1 MDMTDQSH
9 WQLLRRQYLGEISA
23 LCFLPLPT
31 HFSSLPL
38 LLAGTGSQILVYDLV
53 SGKIIR
59 SFPVFEGIRVHGI
72 SVEHFH
78 KPMPAS
84 ALAFRIAVFGER
96 RVKLFSLQ
104 IESDTPHKP
113 FLDMELTLIHALPKF
128 GHWVLDVCFLK
139 NGATSSED
147 ACHLAIG
154 CSDNSIYFWDI
165 SRCNIFSE
173 VKCAERCLLYSM
185 RMLGNDIESLR
196 IASGTIFNEIVVWKV
211 VHQNHSTNLR
221 SNAEDHVPLTS
232 NEDFLIPGS
241 KYKDT
246 LISRLVGH
254 EGSIFRI
261 AWFSNGM
268 KLVSVSDD
276 RSARIWEVQADKG
289 VSCKDRVNHL
299 AGPVLFGHSAR
310 IWDCCIY
317 DSLIITA
324 GEDCTC
330 RVWDHDGR
338 ELNVIKEHIGR
349 GVWRCLYD
357 PCSSLLVTAGFDSA
371 IKLHKIYTS
380 SKGLEE
386 TTASEDFSDRKEL
399 FALSIPNTSGRGGL
413 MDSKSEYVRC
423 LHFSREDS
431 LYVATNNGYLYHA
444 SLYNN
449 EALKW
454 TELARISEEAP
465 IICMD
470 LLSKF
475 TYPAGGF
482 EDWIAVGD
490 GKGRMTIVL
499 VVGTGGSPKVEST
512 LTWPAEKE
520 RHLLGSYWCK
530 SLDNRF
536 IFTSDPGGGLKLWKL
551 CHNSHSASLIGRGSC
566 DVSLIAEYAS
576 CFGMRIM
583 CVDASFDEELLVCGD
598 IRGNLLLFS
607 LPRGLLCGTS
617 IAAEVKASPVNYFK
631 GAHGVSSVSSVSI
644 YSPSSDQVEI
654 RSTGADGCICY
665 LQHNRDMLNLEF
677 IGMKQVKEL
686 SAIRSVFTTTDQ
698 SDDFAVG
705 NYAVGF
711 ASANFIIWNLTTG
724 TKVLDIT
731 CGGWRRPHSYYLGDL
746 PEMMNCFSFVK
757 DDVIY
762 IHRNWVPE
770 SDRQIYPRNLHL
782 QFHGREVH
790 SLCFIYGHSLCSSD
804 EDQGL
809 VSESSWIATG
819 CEDGTVRLTR
829 YEPGMENW
837 LSSQHLGEHVGGS
850 AVRSVCSVSKMHI
863 FVPASSGMP
872 NVVYRQNGTLEDRD
886 PFILISVGAKRV
898 VTAWK
903 QMITMS
909 NNGVDSVCRE
919 TDKKNVNNLRGPSTE
934 NVSSFSFQWLST
946 DMPFKHT
953 SYAKRQCTKEV
964 LETDEDLSTTTSDAV
979 SVELLSSRCRKKEA
993 NLCPEDDLENDWRYL
1008 DVTAFLVKECGSR
1021 ISVCFVIVACSDATV
1036 TLRAL
1041 VLPFRLWF
1049 DVALLAPLSSPVLA
1063 LQHVVIPKVLPSNG
1077 NIQIGSLYLAITG
1090 STDGSIGIWDLTECV
1105 ENFMRQIS
1113 GLQMENC
1120 MEFQKRPR
1128 TGRGSQGGRWWR
1140 SIGSHSAKKK
1150 PHNCDLIGK
1159 TNTGLV
1165 SVGRTE
1171 SDNKMENQVYG
1182 TSETSLS
1189 GKGNA
1194 QVPLQVD
1201 NQASFVSG
1209 SKKDDL
1215 SPEPSV
1221 LVALHVLGN
1230 VHQSGVNCLNV
1241 SDVQD
1246 LRSPDSRFSFYIISG
1261 GDDQAINCLRCD
1273 LKINPMI
1280 ENTQNMS
1287 MKIHCSTLPVAAN
1300 KCNGHCLIKKHHQ
1313 MQFYKV
1319 DKIISAHSSA
1329 VKGIWTDGSWVF
1341 SVGLDQRVRCWKLG
1355 NDRLSECAHLIISVP
1370 EPEALDVRT
1379 CGRNHYQIAVAG
1391 RGMQMIEFRPSNGM
1405 IK

>member
-1 MDMTDQSH
+1 MRVSEQSQ

-23 LCFLPLPT
+23 LCFLRLPAYLC
-31 HFSSLPL
+31 SLPL

-78 KPMPAS
+78 KPLPGS

-96 RVKLFSLQ
+96 RVKLFNLQ
-104 IESDTPHKP
+104 IESDSLQKP
-113 FLDMELTLIHALPKF
+113 FLDVRLTLIHSLPKF

-139 NGATSSED
+139 LNGASSSED

-165 SRCNIFSE
+165 LRCDIFSE

-211 VHQNHSTNLR
+211 VHQNHSTSLR
-221 SNAEDHVPLTS
+221 SNAEDHIPLTS
-232 NEDFLIPGS
+232 NEDLIPGS
-241 KYKDT
+241 KYKDA

-261 AWFSNGM
+261 AC
-268 KLVSVSDD
+268 
-276 RSARIWEVQADKG
+276 ARIWEVQAEKG
-289 VSCKDRVNHL
+289 ECKDRVNHL

-310 IWDCCIY
+310 ILDCCIY

-338 ELNVIKEHIGR
+338 ELNVIKEHITLFPHSFGKISFWR

-371 IKLHKIYTS
+371 IKLHQIYTS
-380 SKGLEE
+380 SEELEEE
-386 TTASEDFSDRKEL
+386 TTVSKDFSDRNEL
-399 FALSIPNTSGRGGL
+399 FALSIPIRQGVVGSWTVQKMGL
-413 MDSKSEYVRC
+413 MRHYSLFMLFLSTVIIASDLEHSCSKSEYVRC
-423 LHFSREDS
+423 VHFSREDS

-444 SLYNN
+444 N
-449 EALKW
+449 
-454 TELARISEEAP
+454 
-465 IICMD
+465 
-470 LLSKF
+470 
-475 TYPAGGF
+475 
-482 EDWIAVGD
+482 WIAVGD

-499 VVGTGGSPKVEST
+499 VVGTGGSPKVEFT

-520 RHLLGSYWCK
+520 RHLLGAYWCK
-530 SLDNRF
+530 SLENRICFMLWNEDNVWMLHLMKR
-536 IFTSDPGGGLKLWKL
+536 S
-551 CHNSHSASLIGRGSC
+551 
-566 DVSLIAEYAS
+566 E
-576 CFGMRIM
+576 
-583 CVDASFDEELLVCGD
+583 
-598 IRGNLLLFS
+598 
-607 LPRGLLCGTS
+607 S
-617 IAAEVKASPVNYFK
+617 IPVNYFK

-644 YSPSSDQVEI
+644 CSPSDQVEI

-686 SAIRSVFTTTDQ
+686 SAIRSVFTTTDHT
-698 SDDFAVG
+698 DDSAVG

-724 TKVLDIT
+724 TKMRTKFSNFLYRTKVY
-731 CGGWRRPHSYYLGDL
+731 WDL
-746 PEMMNCFSFVK
+746 
-757 DDVIY
+757 I
-762 IHRNWVPE
+762 
-770 SDRQIYPRNLHL
+770 
-782 QFHGREVH
+782 
-790 SLCFIYGHSLCSSD
+790 SD

-809 VSESSWIATG
+809 VSGSSWIATG

-829 YEPGMENW
+829 YKPVMENW
-837 LSSQHLGEHVGGS
+837 VYSQHLGEHVSGS

-863 FVPASSGMP
+863 FVPESSGMP
-872 NVVYRQNGTLEDRD
+872 NVVYRQNGTSEDRD

-903 QMITMS
+903 QMIIMS
-909 NNGVDSVCRE
+909 NKGVDSVCIC
-919 TDKKNVNNLRGPSTE
+919 V
-934 NVSSFSFQWLST
+934 
-946 DMPFKHT
+946 
-953 SYAKRQCTKEV
+953 KRQYTKEV
-964 LETDEDLSTTTSDAV
+964 LETDEDLSTTSD
-979 SVELLSSRCRKKEA
+979 SVPIEQLPSRCRKKEA

-1021 ISVCFVIVACSDATV
+1021 CYSHTEGSCVAFP
-1036 TLRAL
+1036 AL
-1041 VLPFRLWF
+1041 F

-1077 NIQIGSLYLAITG
+1077 NIQTGSVYLAITG

-1140 SIGSHSAKKK
+1140 SIGSHSPKKK
-1150 PHNCDLIGK
+1150 PLNCDLIGK
-1159 TNTGLV
+1159 THTGLV
-1165 SVGRTE
+1165 SVGR
-1171 SDNKMENQVYG
+1171 MENHVYG

-1189 GKGNA
+1189 GKSNA
-1194 QVPLQVD
+1194 QVPFQVD
-1201 NQASFVSG
+1201 NQASFLSVR
-1209 SKKDDL
+1209 KKDDL
-1215 SPEPSV
+1215 SPEASV
-1221 LVALHVLGN
+1221 LVAMHVLGN

-1246 LRSPDSRFSFYIISG
+1246 LRPADSRFSFYVISG

-1273 LKINPMI
+1273 LKINPML
-1280 ENTQNMS
+1280 ENSANMS
-1287 MKIHCSTLPVAAN
+1287 MRIHCTTLPVAAN
-1300 KCNGHCLIKKHHQ
+1300 NYSGHCLNKNHE
-1313 MQFYKV
+1313 MQFYNV

-1329 VKGIWTDGSWVF
+1329 VKGVWTDGIWVF

-1391 RGMQMIEFRPSNGM
+1391 RGMQMIEFCPSNGM
-1405 IK
+1405 SSVK

>member
-1 MDMTDQSH
+1 MRVSEQSQ
-9 WQLLRRQYLGEISA
+9 WQLLPQQYLGEISA
-23 LCFLPLPT
+23 LCFLRLPAYLC
-31 HFSSLPL
+31 SLPL

-59 SFPVFEGIRVHGI
+59 LFPVFEGIRVHGI

-78 KPMPAS
+78 KPLPGS

-96 RVKLFSLQ
+96 RVKLFNLQ
-104 IESDTPHKP
+104 IESDSLQKP
-113 FLDMELTLIHALPKF
+113 FLDTGLTLIHSLPKF

-139 NGATSSED
+139 LNGATSNED

-165 SRCNIFSE
+165 LRCDIFSE

-211 VHQNHSTNLR
+211 VHQNHSTRLS
-221 SNAEDHVPLTS
+221 SNEEDHVPLTS
-232 NEDFLIPGS
+232 NENFIPGS
-241 KYKDT
+241 KYKDA

-254 EGSIFRI
+254 EGSVFRI

-268 KLVSVSDD
+268 KLVTVSDD

-371 IKLHKIYTS
+371 IKLHQIYTS
-380 SKGLEE
+380 SKELEE
-386 TTASEDFSDRKEL
+386 TTVSEDFSDRKEL
-399 FALSIPNTSGRGGL
+399 FALSLPNLSGRGGL

-423 LHFSREDS
+423 VHFSREDS

-444 SLYNN
+444 SLFNS
-449 EALKW
+449 EAVKW
-454 TELARISEEAP
+454 TELARISVEAP

-475 TYPAGGF
+475 SYPSGGL

-490 GKGRMTIVL
+490 GKGRMTIIL
-499 VVGTGGSPKVEST
+499 VVGTGGSPKVEFT
-512 LTWPAEKE
+512 FTWAAEKE
-520 RHLLGSYWCK
+520 RHLLGAYWCK
-530 SLDNRF
+530 SLENRF
-536 IFTSDPGGGLKLWKL
+536 IFTSDPCGRLKLWKL
-551 CHNSHSASLIGRGSC
+551 CDNLHSASLIGRGSS

-583 CVDASFDEELLVCGD
+583 CVDASFDAELLVCGD

-607 LPRGLLCGTS
+607 LPRGLLCATVV
-617 IAAEVKASPVNYFK
+617 AAEVKEYPVNYFK

-644 YSPSSDQVEI
+644 CSPSDQVEI

-686 SAIRSVFTTTDQ
+686 SAIRSVFTTTDH
-698 SDDFAVG
+698 SDDSAVG

-762 IHRNWVPE
+762 IHRHWVPE
-770 SDRQIYPRNLHL
+770 SDRQIYPRNLHV

-790 SLCFIYGHSLCSSD
+790 SLCFICGDSLCSSD

-809 VSESSWIATG
+809 VSGSSWIATG

-829 YEPGMENW
+829 YKPGMENW

-863 FVPASSGMP
+863 FVPESSGMP
-872 NVVYRQNGTLEDRD
+872 NVVYRQNGTFEDRD

-903 QMITMS
+903 QMIIMS
-909 NNGVDSVCRE
+909 NKGVDSVCRE
-919 TDKKNVNNLRGPSTE
+919 TDKKNENNMTGPSTE
-934 NVSSFSFQWLST
+934 TMPSFSFQWLST

-953 SYAKRQCTKEV
+953 SYVKRKYTKEV
-964 LETDEDLSTTTSDAV
+964 LETDEDLSTRTSD
-979 SVELLSSRCRKKEA
+979 SVPIELLSSRCRKKEA

-1008 DVTAFLVKECGSR
+1008 DVTAFLVKEYGSR

-1041 VLPFRLWF
+1041 VLPFRLWC

-1077 NIQIGSLYLAITG
+1077 NIQTGSLYLAITG
-1090 STDGSIGIWDLTECV
+1090 STDGSIGIWDLTKCV

-1120 MEFQKRPR
+1120 MELQKRPR

-1150 PHNCDLIGK
+1150 PHNSDLIGK
-1159 TNTGLV
+1159 TQTGLYY
-1165 SVGRTE
+1165 VGRTE
-1171 SDNKMENQVYG
+1171 SDNKMENHVQG
-1182 TSETSLS
+1182 TFETSLS
-1189 GKGNA
+1189 GKSNA
-1194 QVPLQVD
+1194 QVPFQVD
-1201 NQASFVSG
+1201 NQASFVSVR
-1209 SKKDDL
+1209 KKDDL
-1215 SPEPSV
+1215 SPEASV
-1221 LVALHVLGN
+1221 LVAMHVLGN

-1246 LRSPDSRFSFYIISG
+1246 LRSADSRFSFYVISG

-1273 LKINPMI
+1273 LKINPVL
-1280 ENTQNMS
+1280 ETCPNMS
-1287 MKIHCSTLPVAAN
+1287 MKIHCTTLPVAAN
-1300 KCNGHCLIKKHHQ
+1300 NYNGHCLIKNHQ
-1313 MQFYKV
+1313 MQFYNV

-1329 VKGIWTDGSWVF
+1329 VKGVWTDGIWVF

-1355 NDRLSECAHLIISVP
+1355 NDRLSEFAHLIISVP

-1391 RGMQMIEFRPSNGM
+1391 RGMQMIEFCPSNGM
-1405 IK
+1405 SSVK